1 MLGAVPLWLHILGAT
16 VWVGS
21 QVMMFAVVVP
31 AIRSGTDAGSRFAIL
46 RSVTARFG
54 YLGFGALA
62 LLVATGIDNID
73 RYAPSDMFEFRYGYI
88 LAAKVIMLIIVLVL
102 TAIHT
107 FVVGPRLLNL
117 MASELDGANAVDSA
131 ERRSW
136 RLRSIAISVTTLL
149 LSIAIVF
156 CAALLQSS
164 YAYGQA

>member
-16 VWVGS
+16 IWVGS
-21 QVMMFAVVVP
+21 QVMMFLVVVP
-31 AIRSGTDAGSRFAIL
+31 AIRSGADARSRFAIL
-46 RSVTARFG
+46 KSVTARFG

-62 LLVATGIDNID
+62 LLVATGIENID

-88 LAAKVIMLIIVLVL
+88 LAVKVIMLVLVL
-102 TAIHT
+102 ILTAVHT

-117 MASELDGANAVDSA
+117 MALEIEGANPADGGQ
-131 ERRSW
+131 RGPWRS
-136 RLRSIAISVTTLL
+136 RSIAISATTLL